1 MWMVG
6 GSILGSSNL
15 RGEKSTLSPQ
25 TEHHVMDRSCGL
37 TNQELRLSVR

>member
-1 MWMVG
+1 MVELCLETLGGGFIMWMVG

-25 TEHHVMDRSCGL
+25 TEHHVM
-37 TNQELRLSVR
+37 N